1 MLGAEVRQQLYLKSA
16 KNDLDNLIGLYAVS

>member
-16 KNDLDNLIGLYAVS
+16 KNDSDTLIGLHAVS